1 MKRAQNKIKHQPLKP
16 VLWGTSPTLSKTLI
30 MVNSLKSFG
39 PAHRMAGK
47 VGTLRLFGGCRM
59 RKKHQQERGT
69 STLFFVKG

>member
-1 MKRAQNKIKHQPLKP
+1 
-16 VLWGTSPTLSKTLI
+16 

-59 RKKHQQERGT
+59 RKKHQQEKGT